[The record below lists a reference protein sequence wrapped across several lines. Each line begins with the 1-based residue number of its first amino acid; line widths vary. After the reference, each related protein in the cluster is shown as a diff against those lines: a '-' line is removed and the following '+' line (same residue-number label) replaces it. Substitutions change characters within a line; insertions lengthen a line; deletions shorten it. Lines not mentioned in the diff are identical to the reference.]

1 MALSKT
7 QNKRLGSI
15 LGVMFNDSLSEEILD
30 SLTNEGY
37 IKLEDSKYVLT
48 DKGLDEKQRLCTLS
62 GLNIM
67 YSSEKTKKVI

>member
-15 LGVMFNDSLSEEILD
+15 LGVMFNDSLSEEILN

-48 DKGLDEKQRLCTLS
+48 DKE
-62 GLNIM
+62 LNDKDTNRM
-67 YSSEKTKKVI
+67 NYLLENSN

>member
-15 LGVMFNDSLSEEILD
+15 LGVMFNDSLSEEILN

-37 IKLEDSKYVLT
+37 IKLQDSKYVLT

-67 YSSEKTKKVI
+67 YSSEKKKEIS

>member
-15 LGVMFNDSLSEEILD
+15 LGVMFNDSLSEEILN

>member
-15 LGVMFNDSLSEEILD
+15 LGVMFNDSLSEEILN

-67 YSSEKTKKVI
+67 YSSEKKKEIS

>member
-15 LGVMFNDSLSEEILD
+15 LGVMFNDSLSEEILN

-67 YSSEKTKKVI
+67 YSSEKAKKVI

>member
-15 LGVMFNDSLSEEILD
+15 LGVMFNDSLSEEILN

-37 IKLEDSKYVLT
+37 IKLKDSKYVLT

-67 YSSEKTKKVI
+67 YSSS

>member
-15 LGVMFNDSLSEEILD
+15 LGVMFNDSLSEEILN

-37 IKLEDSKYVLT
+37 IKLKDSKYVLT

-67 YSSEKTKKVI
+67 YSSEKKKEIS

>member
-67 YSSEKTKKVI
+67 YSSEKKKEIS